1 MINRKLNHII
11 LTLLVIGALVTF
23 WTGETVRSFRER
35 NAALETSM
43 DESPA
48 QETKVE
54 PAAGPSLNVRKRN
67 SGKYEEFRRKF
78 QETEVTLDRL
88 QSVRPGEERYATRK
102 NQAVS
107 ELRYWETQLN
117 SLYSCIM
124 AALPQKEAET
134 LAREQ
139 QDWRRKRDEKASAAA
154 RESAGNPEQSAEY
167 TRMQAKATKDRA
179 YELREKYKDRI

>member
-1 MINRKLNHII
+1 MINRKLNQII
-11 LTLLVIGALVTF
+11 LALLIIGALVTF
-23 WTGETVRSFRER
+23 WTGEAVRNLREQRVPAEIAREENTV
-35 NAALETSM
+35 
-43 DESPA
+43 P
-48 QETKVE
+48 ETKVE
-54 PAAGPSLNVRKRN
+54 PAAGPSINVRKRS
-67 SGKYEEFRRKF
+67 SGRYEEFRRKF
-78 QETEVTLDRL
+78 RETEETLERL
-88 QSVRPGEERYATRK
+88 QSGRPGDERSVTRK

-124 AALPQKEAET
+124 AALPQNEAET

-179 YELREKYKDRI
+179 YELLERYRDRI